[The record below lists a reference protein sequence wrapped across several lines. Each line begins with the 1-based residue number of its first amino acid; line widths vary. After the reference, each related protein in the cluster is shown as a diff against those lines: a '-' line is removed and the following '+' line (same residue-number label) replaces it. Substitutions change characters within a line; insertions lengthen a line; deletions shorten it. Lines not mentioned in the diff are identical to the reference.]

1 MRISWFSQSA
11 EVQANFRG
19 DLRKLKER
27 HIDRDVKQMSISGDI
42 TVTPGFTMLLVQGLT
57 EANESGIVALELT
70 PANDEDEALLVSL
83 VELLSP
89 PTNTDVDEDED
100 QGYDSHQDYLSYNW
114 MDYNCGIAKNSRFP
128 KLDGGYIVTIPAGSG
143 NIPDFLGRIDG
154 LCQNQ
159 SRPLLFLLLQN
170 RD

>member
-70 PANDEDEALLVSL
+70 PANDEDEVLL
-83 VELLSP
+83 
-89 PTNTDVDEDED
+89 DED
-100 QGYDSHQDYLSYNW
+100 QAYDSHQNYLSYNW
-114 MDYNCGIAKNSRFP
+114 MDYNCGIAKNGRFP

-159 SRPLLFLLLQN
+159 SRPLLFLLLLN
-170 RD
+170 RE